1 MSDGA
6 AGTTLIKRVTLAD
19 GRDEEAGGAKAAA
32 APALPVPPQYEA
44 IDQNPAGVGS
54 TGSAGAG
61 DPFFLA
67 SSTTSSSA
75 EDEVTAE
82 LRSHYTFMC
91 VMFGLVFGGTASSSS
106 LLTAVAGDALG
117 STCNGLFY
125 ATSVFSSLA
134 LGVPAVSAHGP
145 LWAIAVGGMLQF
157 FFSLMISAG
166 ILLSARHADRESS
179 GSWLEQ
185 HASSHSC
192 FLAGAALAGLGMG
205 PFWTG
210 KGVFY
215 ANTCEAIAARKH
227 RLQPALTK
235 EQHLNA
241 TGTQLGALFGFVFLF
256 FEFLAKLLAGGLMS
270 LYHENEAVVFPVFAC
285 TAALAATVLAMRGK
299 DPPHVRSPEDE
310 QTSLQRVTAVLQVF
324 WDAPYVL
331 LASITN
337 IGFGLT
343 VAAVLTY
350 LNVHIVKKGYNNED
364 RWVAFYSAAPVLT
377 ACMFTGVTYWTP
389 VGKNWIPAA
398 IMSFSMAVI
407 PVALWLGLTR
417 TPELES
423 AEGVLRTNPSAWI
436 VYAAQGVARSIF
448 ETANR
453 AIFLE
458 IFAGTRF
465 INAAFASIQVTHTST
480 VALGLFIGAGFADR
494 PLAVRDVLGGG
505 ILAMALLLVPGY
517 FVARTRAKADKIPE
531 DEREDLL
538 SGVKFDLERERS
550 RVSRDV
556 SSSGGGGGH
565 QISRRGRK

>member
-6 AGTTLIKRVTLAD
+6 GATLIKRVTLAD
-19 GRDEEAGGAKAAA
+19 VGRDEEAGGAKAPAA
-32 APALPVPPQYEA
+32 SALPVPPQYEA
-44 IDQNPAGVGS
+44 IDAGVGS
-54 TGSAGAG
+54 TASAGG
-61 DPFFLA
+61 DPLFLA
-67 SSTTSSSA
+67 SSTTSTATSSA

-166 ILLSARHADRESS
+166 ILLSAPRHADSS

-185 HASSHSC
+185 HASSHGC
-192 FLAGAALAGLGMG
+192 FLVGAALAGLGMG

-227 RLQPALTK
+227 RLQPVLTK

-241 TGTQLGALFGFVFLF
+241 TGTQLGALFGFLFLS

-285 TAALAATVLAMRGK
+285 TAALAATVLATRGK

-350 LNVHIVKKGYNNED
+350 LNVHIVKKGTLISL
-364 RWVAFYSAAPVLT
+364 RFLLRPV
-377 ACMFTGVTYWTP
+377 V
-389 VGKNWIPAA
+389 
-398 IMSFSMAVI
+398 
-407 PVALWLGLTR
+407 
-417 TPELES
+417 
-423 AEGVLRTNPSAWI
+423 
-436 VYAAQGVARSIF
+436 
-448 ETANR
+448 
-453 AIFLE
+453 
-458 IFAGTRF
+458 
-465 INAAFASIQVTHTST
+465 ST
-480 VALGLFIGAGFADR
+480 
-494 PLAVRDVLGGG
+494 
-505 ILAMALLLVPGY
+505 
-517 FVARTRAKADKIPE
+517 
-531 DEREDLL
+531 
-538 SGVKFDLERERS
+538 
-550 RVSRDV
+550 
-556 SSSGGGGGH
+556 
-565 QISRRGRK
+565 